1 MSHGGRGDRAGAGL
15 LVLVSLAVI
24 ALTTL
29 RANPSQLDRIAETAW
44 TCLVCGD
51 AGTTDVLLNLL
62 LFAPL
67 GVGLR
72 WRGWSGGRAV
82 LAICLLTLAIEGTQ
96 AFALAGRDATISD
109 VLANSLGGAIGWW
122 GWPRLVGWADPA
134 VAEARRGAAVI
145 AAVST
150 LAWLGT
156 GWGLHPDGS
165 PERPWVGQ
173 PLHQWRGH
181 DPFPGTLQRV
191 ALNGIDVPNDP
202 LSRTPDLNDSLVL
215 EIALTRQDTTPPG
228 RPVSLLRIVD
238 ARGRPQLAVTQRG
251 EALLATVRARASAWR
266 VRTPTW
272 RVDNAMVMPGHV
284 PWRLQWAW
292 HADRIEL
299 QAGPADGPVTRRR
312 TIPISI
318 GLGWAF
324 VHPFAAPIGS
334 PLADAWTAIWLALWG
349 LPLGW
354 CLGWLRRT
362 ETLLGVALMLAAY
375 LGASAATGLP
385 IQGWEAGMLGA
396 SMAAGIAAGNA
407 RNVKRAARRE
417 EHGSAV

>member
-1 MSHGGRGDRAGAGL
+1 MSHAGRGDRAGAGL

-29 RANPSQLDRIAETAW
+29 RANPSQLDRVAETAW

-67 GVGLR
+67 GLGLR
-72 WRGWSGGRAV
+72 WRGWSGGRAM
-82 LAICLLTLAIEGTQ
+82 LAIGLLTLAIEGTQ
-96 AFALAGRDATISD
+96 ASLLAGRDATVSD
-109 VLANSLGGAIGWW
+109 VLANSLGGALGWW
-122 GWPRLVGWADPA
+122 LWPRLRGWRNPA

-145 AAVST
+145 VVMSALTWFA
-150 LAWLGT
+150 T
-156 GWGLHPDGS
+156 GWGLHPDAL
-165 PERPWVGQ
+165 PATPWVGQ

-202 LSRTPDLNDSLVL
+202 LPGTPSLTDSLLL
-215 EIALTRQDTTPPG
+215 EIALTRHDATTPG

-238 ARGRPQLAVTQRG
+238 ARGRPQLSVTQRG
-251 EALLATVRARASAWR
+251 EGLLVTGRARASAWR

-272 RVDNAMVMPGHV
+272 RVEDAMVMPSDV

-292 HADRIEL
+292 RADRIEW
-299 QAGPADGPVTRRR
+299 QAGPADGPLTRRR
-312 TIPISI
+312 TIPLSI

-334 PLADAWTAIWLALWG
+334 PLEHLWTALWLALWG
-349 LPLGW
+349 MPLGW
-354 CLGWLRRT
+354 CLGWLRRQEAGGWAAVMVGSYCAASLVT
-362 ETLLGVALMLAAY
+362 ALPIRTWELVALSCWLAA
-375 LGASAATGLP
+375 GAICATL
-385 IQGWEAGMLGA
+385 
-396 SMAAGIAAGNA
+396 A
-407 RNVKRAARRE
+407 RHHQK
-417 EHGSAV
+417 